1 MATSRAAKTPRAA
14 TRANP
19 SPRNSPLAVK
29 TPAPEEA
36 AEPKAFPALPNLGH
50 LPNFSSLPGAG
61 PVIAAAR
68 QVRALADG
76 VLSMAGPA
84 ADMAIGLAK
93 SQVKHPTGKAA
104 FERVGSMLRKM
115 RETAGMSAA
124 EVAHALDLT
133 DPALIEQAEGGKIA
147 LPFEM
152 LLRLAAVL
160 GRNDPITALMRLTRA
175 YSPELWKSLESVGIG
190 RLVVQAGRER
200 ELANLF
206 RANDAARKLND
217 TDFTQVL
224 AFTKMAFDMA
234 VEFRFKGG
242 K

>member
-1 MATSRAAKTPRAA
+1 MATRAAKTARAGTRAVPERRAA
-14 TRANP
+14 ATA
-19 SPRNSPLAVK
+19 AAAA
-29 TPAPEEA
+29 PAPPV
-36 AEPKAFPALPNLGH
+36 PKVLPS
-50 LPNFSSLPGAG
+50 LPSLPSLPPLQSLPGAG
-61 PVIAAAR
+61 PVLAAAR
-68 QVRALADG
+68 QIRALADG

-84 ADMAIGLAK
+84 ADMAIGIAK

-133 DPALIEQAEGGKIA
+133 DPALIEQAEVGKIA

-175 YSPELWKSLESVGIG
+175 YSPELWKSLESLGVG

-206 RANDAARKLND
+206 RANDSARKLSD
-217 TDFTQVL
+217 ADFVQVL
-224 AFTKMAFDMA
+224 EFTKQAFDMA
-234 VEFRFKGG
+234 VDFRMQQGAK
-242 K
+242 